1 MKIIEKI
8 LERFL
13 GFFTIF
19 DVSYMISGIAT
30 LSIVLWGLFKCQGL
44 LWNDTSNPK
53 QLSDFLR
60 DMHHIM
66 MKARKNMA

>member
-30 LSIVLWGLFKCQGL
+30 LSIVLWGY
-44 LWNDTSNPK
+44 SNA
-53 QLSDFLR
+53 
-60 DMHHIM
+60 
-66 MKARKNMA
+66 KAYYGMIHLIPNNCPIF